1 MSGSGEPDRRAPIA
15 ASGDVCGGN
24 KGHCD
29 TRERRPRLIMAGQST
44 QETRPR
50 PAGAG
55 AK

>member
-24 KGHCD
+24 KGHGN